1 MPRAKGRLP
10 KCCHTDGVDGSIAL
24 LGTCCVGFTPVVSLA
39 SGEIKESHRVE
50 SEVVG
55 LGGRVVTVVTVVSV
69 TGPRN
74 GGGLFDCSA
83 PHQAGFMRLRFI
95 FSPHTRQDWLDFNC
109 GTPQRGWECFSPHF
123 GSLFFGGKS
132 GSMQNPYMQ
141 CPQGSSLRCGF
152 LRCGM
157 PDVKYTGDHADVFGR
172 GTPTVAEH

>member
-1 MPRAKGRLP
+1 MEHSNAHKIRSVPRAKGRLP

-74 GGGLFDCSA
+74 GVVCSTA
-83 PHQAGFMRLRFI
+83 VLPH
-95 FSPHTRQDWLDFNC
+95 
-109 GTPQRGWECFSPHF
+109 
-123 GSLFFGGKS
+123 
-132 GSMQNPYMQ
+132 
-141 CPQGSSLRCGF
+141 
-152 LRCGM
+152 
-157 PDVKYTGDHADVFGR
+157 HADLCDFMVISVHTQGR
-172 GTPTVAEH
+172 IG